1 MSFFETT
8 VAMAFKYF
16 SDEKV
21 DIAIIETGLGGRLD
35 STNII
40 NPLVSIITNIGMD
53 HQLLLGNS
61 INEIAKEKAGI
72 IKENTP
78 VIIGKHQN
86 NCIDIFIKKSQE
98 LNSEII
104 ICKKP
109 SKINKTDL
117 KGQYQQENIN
127 TALKCI
133 NILSKFNF
141 YVSKYQIDNGLNN
154 VVKNTALLGR
164 WQIIQE
170 KPTIV
175 FDNGH
180 NKDGISQI
188 IQELKKIKYKKLHF
202 IFGTVNDKDI
212 NEILKILPKDA
223 LYYFCE
229 ANIPRSLDKFKLY
242 QKAKNFKLKGQTFD
256 NIKNAFIKAKTTAK
270 DDDCILVGGSTFIV
284 AELLLNFNY
293 KTLNL

>member
-1 MSFFETT
+1 MPTSFDFPGNTR
-8 VAMAFKYF
+8 APLALSIAQDAF
-16 SDEKV
+16 
-21 DIAIIETGLGGRLD
+21 I
-35 STNII
+35 
-40 NPLVSIITNIGMD
+40 
-53 HQLLLGNS
+53 
-61 INEIAKEKAGI
+61 
-72 IKENTP
+72 
-78 VIIGKHQN
+78 
-86 NCIDIFIKKSQE
+86 
-98 LNSEII
+98 
-104 ICKKP
+104 
-109 SKINKTDL
+109 SKN
-117 KGQYQQENIN
+117 
-127 TALKCI
+127 
-133 NILSKFNF
+133 
-141 YVSKYQIDNGLNN
+141 QIDNGLNN

-188 IQELKKIKYKKLHF
+188 IKELKKIKYKKLHF
-202 IFGTVNDKDI
+202 IYGSVNDKDI

-229 ANIPRSLDKFKLY
+229 AKIPRSLDKFKLY